1 MSYNT
6 KYILSYCNRA
16 GIPLRVEI
24 QVWNYVGETFFLV
37 NQNNEEKYLQDQE
50 GAYITS
56 NIDGEYDSDRDKNPI
71 EGGANPFTLYY
82 QNDFGDIGQKAG
94 AIRATKAEMEFFE
107 NMLFNIDDLATSD
120 ETEIRAVFYY
130 DNQLEWI
137 GFVAPDFFKVEI
149 TENPLIKLMAYDML
163 GILKDVDY
171 PIVSEMTNKVRILN
185 IITNIL
191 KETGLE
197 LNINIVCG
205 LYSDQFEP
213 KTGDAEFE
221 AWEKNNPL
229 YDTWVNEYRL
239 ATGLETLETMNCYE
253 VLQRIM
259 NQFNCLITQYKGEWW
274 IVNKF
279 DLDNGKGV
287 RFIYD
292 FDGLFQSM
300 DRITFAEEYFSLID
314 TGGERTLIPAGAKN
328 TYLLEHG
335 IDMIYPLNHS
345 LLADSLSLD
354 SLKYWT
360 QTANTNF
367 SEMSFEIPS
376 VYSVNGNIQETYSN
390 EVRELVI
397 KDFALTVLPNDA
409 TNYTPYPSLVNGA
422 NWLLS
427 SEKFDVVTLD
437 KKKSSFKLTVDGV
450 GRPNTALMLGLFME
464 IEEEGIPGVKHLFT
478 LRNEINEDGKSFKNK
493 YSFIPLPDL
502 NGSSI
507 TVLPFGFENKFN
519 SVQVAVE
526 NKFEISLDIAKGS
539 HQSYDINT
547 AKFFIRVYPNGAYKK
562 NDYNTDLEYVYNV
575 LKSVKVEFIND
586 SQYPKGTVFQSK
598 IEGKFTKPTEQRT
611 VLFGDYQTVGQNGF
625 FYKYREDS
633 LSIQYNNNG
642 EMLKDWFTPY
652 DSERN
657 PLLIHSLRQLT
668 YSYGKAHDELRIG
681 FDMNRINP
689 FSHFAVRCFSER
701 YIQVNPEDDYLQ
713 EKDSKYITTTIGK
726 YLNSK
731 RFVLV
736 EGKIDY
742 LRSHFEGVL
751 AQIRTNEVQRQ
762 EYIYSYFEQG
772 DIS

>member
-6 KYILSYCNRA
+6 KYILSYCNRL
-16 GIPLRVEI
+16 GKSLRVEI
-24 QVWNYVGETFFLV
+24 QLWDYVGETFILV
-37 NQNNEEKYLQDQE
+37 NQTDYLQDQE
-50 GAYITS
+50 GAYVTS
-56 NIDGEYDSDRDKNPI
+56 NIDGEYDPERDKNLI
-71 EGGANPFTLYY
+71 EGGSNPFTLNY
-82 QNDFGDIGQKAG
+82 QNDTSEKGG
-94 AIRATKAEMEFFE
+94 AIRATFADMEFFE
-107 NMLFNIDDLATSD
+107 DMLFNIDDLATSD

-130 DNQLEWI
+130 DNKLEWI
-137 GFVAPDFFKVEI
+137 GFVTPDFFNVEI
-149 TENPLIKLMAYDML
+149 TENPLIRLTASDRV
-163 GILKDVDY
+163 GVLKDVDY
-171 PIVSEMTNKVRILN
+171 PILSEMTDKVRILD

-191 KETGLE
+191 KETGLV
-197 LNINIVCG
+197 LNINVVCG

-239 ATGLETLETMNCYE
+239 ATDLETLETTNCYE
-253 VLQRIM
+253 VLQRVM

-287 RFIYD
+287 RFIYT

-300 DRITFAEEYFSLID
+300 DRIIFSEEYFSLID

-328 TYLLEHG
+328 TYLLDHG

-345 LLADSLSLD
+345 LNSGNISLD
-354 SLKYWT
+354 SIKYWNRR
-360 QTANTNF
+360 TASSL
-367 SEMSFEIPS
+367 SEMSQDIPA

-390 EVRELVI
+390 EIRELVI
-397 KDFALTVLPNDA
+397 KDFNITVLSNDT
-409 TNYTPYPSLVNGA
+409 TNYTPYPSLVNGSA
-422 NWLLS
+422 WLLS

-437 KKKSSFKLTVDGV
+437 KKKSSFKLTVEGV
-450 GRPNTALMLGLFME
+450 GRPNTALMIGIFME
-464 IEEEGIPGVKHLFT
+464 IEEEGIPGVKHYFS
-478 LRNEINEDGKSFKNK
+478 LRNEVSEDGKSFKNR
-493 YSFIPLPDL
+493 YAFIPISNLLDASL
-502 NGSSI
+502 
-507 TVLPFGFENKFN
+507 TVLPVGFENKFN
-519 SVQVAVE
+519 SSQIPVD

-539 HQSYDINT
+539 HQAYDINT
-547 AKFFIRVYPNGAYKK
+547 AKLFVRVYPSGAYKK
-562 NDYNTDLEYVYNV
+562 NDYNQNLEYIYNV
-575 LKSVKVEFIND
+575 LKSIKVEFIND
-586 SQYPKGTVFQSK
+586 NQTPKGTVFQSK
-598 IEGKFTKPTEQRT
+598 INGKFTKPTEQRD
-611 VLFGDYQTVGQNGF
+611 VLYGDYQTVGQNGF

-633 LSIQYNNNG
+633 LSIQYNSAG
-642 EMLKDWFTPY
+642 ERLKDWFTPY

-657 PLLIHSLRQLT
+657 PLLVHSLRQLT

-681 FDMNRINP
+681 FDMDRINP

>member
-6 KYILSYCNRA
+6 KYILSYCNRL
-16 GIPLRVEI
+16 GKSLRVEI
-24 QVWNYVGETFFLV
+24 QLWDYVGETFILV
-37 NQNNEEKYLQDQE
+37 NQTDYLQDQE
-50 GAYITS
+50 GAYVTS
-56 NIDGEYDSDRDKNPI
+56 NIDGEYDPERDKNLI
-71 EGGANPFTLYY
+71 EGGSKPFTLNY
-82 QNDFGDIGQKAG
+82 QNDTSEKGG
-94 AIRATKAEMEFFE
+94 AIRATFADMEFFE
-107 NMLFNIDDLATSD
+107 DMLFNIDDLATSD

-130 DNQLEWI
+130 DNKLEWI
-137 GFVAPDFFKVEI
+137 GFVTPDFFNVEI
-149 TENPLIKLMAYDML
+149 TENPLIRLTASDRV
-163 GILKDVDY
+163 GVLKDVDY
-171 PIVSEMTNKVRILN
+171 PILSEMTDKVRIID

-205 LYSDQFEP
+205 LYSDQFEQYS
-213 KTGDAEFE
+213 GDSEFE
-221 AWEKNNPL
+221 AWETNNPL

-239 ATGLETLETMNCYE
+239 ATDLETLETMNCYE

-287 RFIYD
+287 SFIYT

-300 DRITFAEEYFSLID
+300 ERITFSEEYFSLID

-345 LLADSLSLD
+345 LQSPSL
-354 SLKYWT
+354 
-360 QTANTNF
+360 NI
-367 SEMSFEIPS
+367 FEINDWFTNSNYNSKLTFDIPLM
-376 VYSVNGNIQETYSN
+376 YNNNGSINETYENEIKELQINDHSIITLSN
-390 EVRELVI
+390 
-397 KDFALTVLPNDA
+397 DT
-409 TNYTPYPSLVNGA
+409 TNYTSVPNYVNGDS
-422 NWLLS
+422 WILQS
-427 SEKFDVVTLD
+427 DSFKVVTMD
-437 KKKSSFKLTVDGV
+437 KKKSSFKVKVKGTGK
-450 GRPNTALMLGLFME
+450 PYTAMLIGFFME
-464 IEEEGIPGVKHLFT
+464 IEEYGIPGVKHYFSLENKVEGNNFT
-478 LRNEINEDGKSFKNK
+478 GNFRFIPIVEINTPGNV
-493 YSFIPLPDL
+493 
-502 NGSSI
+502 
-507 TVLPFGFENKFN
+507 TVFPFGFENKFN
-519 SVQVAVE
+519 SANLAVDQTWE
-526 NKFEISLDIAKGS
+526 LEVNISKGS

-547 AKFFIRVYPNGAYKK
+547 ANFFVRIFPNRAFKK
-562 NDYNTDLEYVYNV
+562 NDYNPDLTEIHNI
-575 LKSVKVEFIND
+575 LKEVSVSFIND
-586 SQYPKGTVFQSK
+586 NQTPKGTVFQSK
-598 IEGKFTKPTEQRT
+598 IDGKFTKPTEQRT

-633 LSIQYNNNG
+633 LSIQYNSAG
-642 EMLKDWFTPY
+642 ERLKDWFTPY

-713 EKDSKYITTTIGK
+713 EKDSRYITTTIGK

-762 EYIYSYFEQG
+762 EYIYSYFEQK

>member
-6 KYILSYCNRA
+6 KYILSYCNRL
-16 GIPLRVEI
+16 GKSLRVEI
-24 QVWNYVGETFFLV
+24 QLWDYVGETFILV
-37 NQNNEEKYLQDQE
+37 NQTDYLQDQE
-50 GAYITS
+50 GAYVTS
-56 NIDGEYDSDRDKNPI
+56 NIDGEYDPERDKNSI
-71 EGGANPFTLYY
+71 EGGSNPFTLNY
-82 QNDFGDIGQKAG
+82 QNDTSEKGG
-94 AIRATKAEMEFFE
+94 AIRATFADMEFFE
-107 NMLFNIDDLATSD
+107 DMLFNIDDLATSD

-137 GFVAPDFFKVEI
+137 GFVTPDFFNVEI
-149 TENPLIKLMAYDML
+149 TENPLIRLTASDRV
-163 GILKDVDY
+163 GVLKDVDY
-171 PIVSEMTNKVRILN
+171 PIVSEMTNKVRILD

-197 LNINIVCG
+197 LNINVICG
-205 LYSDQFEP
+205 LNSDQFEQYS
-213 KTGDAEFE
+213 GDSEFE
-221 AWEKNNPL
+221 GWEKNNPL
-229 YDTWVNEYRL
+229 LDTWVNEYRL
-239 ATGLETLETMNCYE
+239 ATDLETLDTMNCYE

-292 FDGLFQSM
+292 FEGLFQSM
-300 DRITFAEEYFSLID
+300 DRITFSEEYFSLID

-328 TYLLEHG
+328 TYLLDHG

-345 LLADSLSLD
+345 LNSGNISLNSI
-354 SLKYWT
+354 KYWNRR
-360 QTANTNF
+360 TASSL
-367 SEMSFEIPS
+367 SEMSQDIPA

-390 EVRELVI
+390 EIRELVI
-397 KDFALTVLPNDA
+397 KDFNITVLSNDT
-409 TNYTPYPSLVNGA
+409 TNYTPYPSLVNGSA
-422 NWLLS
+422 WLLS

-437 KKKSSFKLTVDGV
+437 KKKSSFKLTVEGV
-450 GRPNTALMLGLFME
+450 GRPNTALMIGLFME
-464 IEEEGIPGVKHLFT
+464 IEEEGIPGIKHYFT
-478 LRNEINEDGKSFKNK
+478 LRNEVNEDGKSFKNQ
-493 YSFIPLPDL
+493 YAFIPLADL
-502 NGSSI
+502 NASSI
-507 TVLPFGFENKFN
+507 TVLPMGFENKFN
-519 SVQVAVE
+519 SAQVPVE
-526 NKFEISLDIAKGS
+526 NRFEISLDIAKGS

-562 NDYNTDLEYVYNV
+562 NDYNPDLEYVYNV
-575 LKSVKVEFIND
+575 LKSVKVEFVND

-611 VLFGDYQTVGQNGF
+611 VLFGDYQTVGQNGY

-681 FDMNRINP
+681 FDMDRINP

-762 EYIYSYFEQG
+762 EYIYSYFEQK

>member
-6 KYILSYCNRA
+6 KYILSYCNRL
-16 GIPLRVEI
+16 GKSLRVEI
-24 QVWNYVGETFFLV
+24 QLWDYVGETFILV
-37 NQNNEEKYLQDQE
+37 NQTDYLQDQE
-50 GAYITS
+50 GAYVTT
-56 NIDGEYDSDRDKNPI
+56 NIDGEYDPERDKNSI
-71 EGGANPFTLYY
+71 EGGSNPFTLNY
-82 QNDFGDIGQKAG
+82 QNDTSEKGG
-94 AIRATKAEMEFFE
+94 AIRATFADMEFFE
-107 NMLFNIDDLATSD
+107 DMLFNIDDLATSD

-137 GFVAPDFFKVEI
+137 GFVTPDFFNVEI
-149 TENPLIKLMAYDML
+149 TENPLIRLTASDRV
-163 GILKDVDY
+163 GVLKDVDY
-171 PIVSEMTNKVRILN
+171 PIVSEMTNKVRILD

-213 KTGDAEFE
+213 KTGDGEFE
-221 AWEKNNPL
+221 AWEKNNPF

-239 ATGLETLETMNCYE
+239 ATDLETLDTMNCYE

-287 RFIYD
+287 RFVYT

-300 DRITFAEEYFSLID
+300 DRITFSEEYFSLID

-345 LLADSLSLD
+345 LLSDSYSLG
-354 SLKYWT
+354 SLKYWA
-360 QTANTNF
+360 QTSNTNF
-367 SEMSFEIPS
+367 SGMSFDIPA
-376 VYSVNGNIQETYSN
+376 VYSVNGNIQETYEN
-390 EVRELVI
+390 DVRELEI
-397 KDFALTVLPNDA
+397 KDFNISVLSNDT
-409 TNYTPYPSLVNGA
+409 TNFTPYPSLVNGA

-450 GRPNTALMLGLFME
+450 GRPNTALMIGLFME
-464 IEEEGIPGVKHLFT
+464 IEEEGISGIKHYFT
-478 LRNEINEDGKSFKNK
+478 LRNEVNEDSKSFKNQ
-493 YSFIPLPDL
+493 YAFIPLADL
-502 NGSSI
+502 NASSI

-519 SVQVAVE
+519 SAQIAVE
-526 NKFEISLDIAKGS
+526 NKFELSLDIAKGS
-539 HQSYDINT
+539 HQSYDIST

-562 NDYNTDLEYVYNV
+562 NDYNPDLEYVYNV

-611 VLFGDYQTVGQNGF
+611 VLYGDYQTVGQNGF

-701 YIQVNPEDDYLQ
+701 YIQVNTEDDYLQ